1 MSTAYIDV
9 KYINLCSSILER
21 FKQKQN
27 NLWNFR
33 CPICGDSKKHNN
45 KCRGF
50 IYEKRN
56 KYFYRCHNC
65 NVGTSFNKFL
75 EQISPALHR
84 DYLTENYK
92 EGAWRKKDVDSSLP
106 EFDFVPKFN
115 NVLEGMESISTLA
128 KDHPARQYLQ
138 KRLIPERHFR
148 YLYLCK
154 EFKKWTNSI
163 LPDKFSSLSLEH
175 DAPRLVIPFFDDRHN
190 VIGYQGR
197 SFDPS
202 EQSKY
207 ITIKMKGVENLIYGR
222 ERLNKNKKT
231 YCVEGPLDSLFL
243 PNCLATAGLNFK
255 DLTLGNIIVLDNER
269 RNVQIVDALKKVIAN
284 GYNVCIWPDSV
295 KEKDINEMIM
305 SGKTQDDIV
314 GIIDNHT
321 YSGLQAD
328 FQLSNWKRC

>member
-9 KYINLCSSILER
+9 KYINLCSTVLER
-21 FKQKQN
+21 FKQKHN

-33 CPICGDSKKHNN
+33 CPICGDSKKHKN

-84 DYLTENYK
+84 DYITENYK
-92 EGAWRKKDVDSSLP
+92 EDTGKNKSDERVLP
-106 EFDFVPKFN
+106 KFDFVPKFN
-115 NVLEGMESISTLA
+115 NVLEGMESISSLA
-128 KDHPARQYLQ
+128 QDHPARNYLQ
-138 KRLIPERHFR
+138 KRLIPERYFR
-148 YLYLCK
+148 NLYLCK
-154 EFKKWTNSI
+154 EFKKWTNTI
-163 LPDKFSSLSLEH
+163 IPNKFSSLKY
-175 DAPRLVIPFFDDRHN
+175 DAPRLVIPFFDRKHN
-190 VIGYQGR
+190 IIGYQGR
-197 SFDPS
+197 SFDPN

-207 ITIKMKGVENLIYGR
+207 ITIKMKGVENLIYGE
-222 ERLNKNKKT
+222 ERVNYMKKV

-255 DLTLGNIIVLDNER
+255 GVKLGNIIVLDNER
-269 RNVQIVDALKKVIAN
+269 RNVQIADALKKVITN
-284 GYNVCIWPDSV
+284 GYSVCVWPDSV
-295 KEKDINEMIM
+295 KEKDINEMIVG
-305 SGKTQDDIV
+305 GKTTDDIV
-314 GIIDNHT
+314 DIIDNNT

-328 FQLSNWKRC
+328 FQLSQWKRC

>member
-1 MSTAYIDV
+1 MSSTYIDV
-9 KYINLCSSILER
+9 KYINLCSTVLER
-21 FKQKQN
+21 FKQKTT

-33 CPICGDSKKHNN
+33 CPICGDSKKHKN

-75 EQISPALHR
+75 EQINPALHR

-92 EGAWRKKDVDSSLP
+92 EEAGKKDVKTILP
-106 EFDFVPKFN
+106 KFDFVPKFN
-115 NVLEGMESISTLA
+115 NVLEGMESISRLA
-128 KDHPARQYLQ
+128 QSHPAYRYLQ
-138 KRLIPERHFR
+138 KRLIPEKHFR

-163 LPDKFSSLSLEH
+163 LPDKFSSLSLKH
-175 DAPRLVIPFFDDRHN
+175 DAPRLVIPFFDEQHN

-197 SFDPS
+197 SFDPN

-207 ITIKMKGVENLIYGR
+207 ITIKMKGVDNLIYGQ
-222 ERLNKNKKT
+222 ERLDIKQKV

-243 PNCLATAGLNFK
+243 PNCLASAGLNFK
-255 DLTLGNIIVLDNER
+255 GLKLNTIIVLDNER

-284 GYNVCIWPDSV
+284 GYSVCIWPDDV
-295 KEKDINEMIM
+295 KEKDINEMVM
-305 SGKTQDDIV
+305 GGMTSEEIV
-314 GIIDNHT
+314 NVIDNNT

-328 FQLSNWKRC
+328 FQLSQWKKC

>member
-1 MSTAYIDV
+1 MMCTFIDI
-9 KYINLCSSILER
+9 KYINMCASTLDK
-21 FKQKQN
+21 FKQKTSS
-27 NLWNFR
+27 LWNFR
-33 CPICGDSKKHNN
+33 CPICGDSQKNKN

-84 DYLTENYK
+84 DYVTENYK
-92 EGAWRKKDVDSSLP
+92 EDVDKNKSDAKVLP
-106 EFDFVPKFN
+106 KFNFVPEFN
-115 NVLEGMESISTLA
+115 NVLDGMVSIATLSQ
-128 KDHPARQYLQ
+128 DHPARQYLQ
-138 KRLIPERHFR
+138 KRLIPEKHFR

-154 EFKKWTNSI
+154 EFKKWTNTI
-163 LPDKFSSLSLEH
+163 IPNKFSSLKY
-175 DAPRLVIPFFDDRHN
+175 DAPRLVIPFFDESKN

-197 SFDPS
+197 SFDPK

-207 ITIKMKGVENLIYGR
+207 ITIKMKGVDNLIYGQ
-222 ERLNKNKKT
+222 ERLDINKKI

-255 DLTLGNIIVLDNER
+255 ELKLSHIIVLDNER

-284 GYNVCIWPDSV
+284 GYSVCIWPDNLN
-295 KEKDINEMIM
+295 EKDINEMVM
-305 SGKTQDDIV
+305 NGKTVNEILS
-314 GIIDNHT
+314 IIDSNT
-321 YSGLQAD
+321 YTGLQAD
-328 FQLSNWKRC
+328 FQLSEWKRC